1 MRRLTRAGI
10 TLLVTAGL
18 AMLAPATAAVAHEE
32 RAAVPPDGSGS
43 VPSYRTDGRAL
54 LVCKTDQADFERRV
68 AAFPAELKAANEALF
83 TECQTSGYRNLQEAV
98 KAVQEPG
105 LNIKILPGV
114 YLEETSLAEPN
125 GDCANVTGVLSF
137 EQQVACPNNQNL
149 VAVLSKTNLQIEGT
163 GAKPDDV
170 IIDAQYQR
178 PTAIRADR
186 SPGLYLRNFTAQKT
200 TLDSVY
206 VMESDGF
213 VIDRAIGR
221 WNDGYGFLA
230 FAADH
235 GLVTD
240 CEAYGNG
247 GAGIAVES
255 SDDINAGHGAS
266 VDRYAVEIKNC
277 DSHHNLLGYSGTAG
291 DSVLAHDNTFTDNGV
306 GVATDSAFTGHPGL
320 PQNHALFENNVIGDN
335 NQDYY
340 ENVRNGTCQKP
351 DGERGYEQGV
361 VCPLVG
367 VPSGTGV
374 FNPGGNDNI
383 WRNNWVYG
391 NAYAGFVTSWVPG
404 IVRGDKVIAD
414 QFDTSHRNAYYGNH
428 LGEKPDGG
436 SAPNGMDFW
445 WDGQGV
451 GSCWQPAT
459 DVGAEPRVLPRC
471 NANNAQAGLGT
482 ARYFAEPAKI
492 LKLYVCSHYDLA
504 AQRIPADCDWY
515 GATGLARI
523 EVKFAAGEAVL
534 LGLVLLVLW
543 WRLLR
548 GSGLAFIGLGLAIAG
563 LVVGVF
569 GTLRETTP
577 LTPIGLGLLGL
588 GWFALG
594 VALRRRGRPG
604 LGFLTLA
611 LGFFALLG
619 AVDRGLFLIPWVP
632 VPPSVWRLV
641 LEFFWVPAAILAF
654 LRGRMLAAS
663 TVDAP
668 PTGDALESYA
678 ARLRF

>member
-10 TLLVTAGL
+10 TLLVSAGL
-18 AMLAPATAAVAHEE
+18 AMLPPAAAAFGHEE
-32 RAAVPPDGSGS
+32 RPAAVPDGSGS
-43 VPSYRTDGRAL
+43 VPAYRTDGRAL
-54 LVCKTDQADFERRV
+54 LVCKTDQADFERRI
-68 AAFPAELKAANEALF
+68 AEFPAELKAANQTLWTA
-83 TECQTSGYRNLQEAV
+83 CQTSGYRNLQEAV
-98 KAVQEPG
+98 NTVKEPG
-105 LNIKILPGV
+105 LNIALLPGV
-114 YLEETSLAEPN
+114 YLEETSLAQPS
-125 GDCANVTGVLSF
+125 GDCASVTGVLSWD
-137 EQQVACPNNQNL
+137 QQVACPNNQSL
-149 VAVLSKTNLQIEGT
+149 VAVLGKTNLQIEGT
-163 GAKPDDV
+163 GAKPEDV

-178 PTAIRADR
+178 PTAIRVDR
-186 SPGLYLRNFTAQKT
+186 SPGLYLRNLTVQKT
-200 TLDSVY
+200 TLTGAY

-213 VIDRAIGR
+213 VIDRTIGR
-221 WNDGYGFLA
+221 WNGGYGVLA
-230 FAADH
+230 FAVDH

-240 CEAYGNG
+240 CQAYGNG
-247 GAGIAVES
+247 GAGVAVES
-255 SDDINAGHGAS
+255 SDDINAGHGPS
-266 VDRYAVEIKNC
+266 IDRYAVEIRNC

-291 DSVLAHDNTFTDNGV
+291 DSVLAHDNRFTDNAV
-306 GVATDSAFTGHPGL
+306 GVATDSGFTGHPGL
-320 PQNHALFENNVIGDN
+320 PQNHARFENNVIGDN

-351 DGERGYEQGV
+351 PAERGGEQGV

-374 FNPGGNDNI
+374 FNPGGDDNI
-383 WRNNWVYG
+383 WRDNFVYG
-391 NAYAGFVTSWVPG
+391 NAYAGFVTTWVPG
-404 IVRGDKVIAD
+404 VVRGDKVLAD

-428 LGEKPDGG
+428 LGEKPDG
-436 SAPNGMDFW
+436 SQAPNGMDFW

-451 GSCWQPAT
+451 GSCWQPAA
-459 DVGAEPRVLPRC
+459 GGSEPRVLPRC
-471 NANNAQAGLGT
+471 NANNVPAGFGT
-482 ARYFAEPAKI
+482 ARYVAEPAKM
-492 LKLYVCSHYDLA
+492 LKLYACSRYDLA
-504 AQRIPADCDWY
+504 TGGIPSDCDWY
-515 GATGLARI
+515 GATGLSRI
-523 EVKFAAGEAVL
+523 EVKFAAGEAAL

-548 GSGLAFIGLGLAIAG
+548 GSGLAFIGLGLTLAG

-588 GWFALG
+588 GWLAVG
-594 VALRRRGRPG
+594 AALRRRGRPG

-619 AVDRGLFLIPWVP
+619 GLDRGLYLVPWVP

-641 LEFFWVPAAILAF
+641 LEVFWVPAAILAF
-654 LRGRMLAAS
+654 LRGRMLAKS